1 MNKYFTD
8 GIPNTGD
15 ERAIHFA
22 KADGVVGPHDRQD
35 FHYGITSAG
44 HWMYLASG
52 KDPEFNKAFANS
64 RRHFARLEKLS
75 SKELQADGIIPFER
89 SFTRSQIF
97 RLENY
102 LALFLAT
109 GRAEYRK
116 QASALLA
123 QLLKKQERFW
133 YATDRGRISG
143 WFNSYRPG
151 GTSFDGPLQAANVLS
166 LYAEKCASKE
176 EYLQILA
183 ALRLYVDGYAANPET
198 RTRPYNM
205 IYPQMNLRPVPNWNG
220 REIASRGKV
229 RLYANFRKIF
239 LSEATGRLALDLMCA
254 GTLLRDTRCQ
264 YAASEVLRYN
274 LGENQSAR
282 SLMLEV
288 GSNYNRQLMSTNF
301 GWIPGMMGNPEISGG
316 VAQLPYNRNC
326 SRYEVYTQA
335 QGAYTAA
342 LTMLSANALLCF
354 DGVGEIALTDTITGI
369 VYKSANGRFAV
380 PGGTVYRVDTAG
392 YPAFDLPVISGEKKT
407 ITLVPGEVFIKKLS
421 AGPGI
426 VELTLCNPSSEER
439 TVRINIHAENARIE
453 NAPSVT
459 LAPCETKTFVWKS
472 SIPRKELAAVI
483 ALFIDDDFRN
493 ARSVLIK

>member
-1 MNKYFTD
+1 
-8 GIPNTGD
+8 
-15 ERAIHFA
+15 
-22 KADGVVGPHDRQD
+22 
-35 FHYGITSAG
+35 
-44 HWMYLASG
+44 
-52 KDPEFNKAFANS
+52 
-64 RRHFARLEKLS
+64 
-75 SKELQADGIIPFER
+75 
-89 SFTRSQIF
+89 
-97 RLENY
+97 
-102 LALFLAT
+102 
-109 GRAEYRK
+109 
-116 QASALLA
+116 
-123 QLLKKQERFW
+123 
-133 YATDRGRISG
+133 
-143 WFNSYRPG
+143 
-151 GTSFDGPLQAANVLS
+151 
-166 LYAEKCASKE
+166 
-176 EYLQILA
+176 
-183 ALRLYVDGYAANPET
+183 
-198 RTRPYNM
+198 
-205 IYPQMNLRPVPNWNG
+205 
-220 REIASRGKV
+220 
-229 RLYANFRKIF
+229 
-239 LSEATGRLALDLMCA
+239 
-254 GTLLRDTRCQ
+254 
-264 YAASEVLRYN
+264 
-274 LGENQSAR
+274 
-282 SLMLEV
+282 MLV
-288 GSNYNRQLMSTNF
+288 
-301 GWIPGMMGNPEISGG
+301 I
-316 VAQLPYNRNC
+316 C

-407 ITLVPGEVFIKKLS
+407 ITLVPGEVFIKKLA